1 MKQIKTIAVA
11 LVIALQGTSLTI
23 KANEVSSL
31 LQEKPQI
38 PELVNYFLENNPR
51 SIEQRANVNKAHA
64 LYQGASKAI
73 YNPEISYEYEETDIK
88 EYSIGLEQTI
98 DLANKRGKRSKAAE
112 YYYQSAQEEYQ
123 GLRLELATELLSAL
137 AKHETSQSTHQILK
151 KQSEL
156 MNEFLTLSQ
165 KRNTVGDIGED
176 ELGLAKLAQANVTT
190 QLYQSEIEWV
200 EAQEALF
207 ALIGKTNIKWPQMP
221 TYMPSIQSETP
232 PYDVLIQEHPE
243 LKSAHLQLQAAK
255 AEIKLAERERWP
267 DPTIGIRGGKE
278 DDENLWG
285 FEVSIP
291 LYFRNSYKENVT
303 VSSEEAIAQE
313 KRMMNLYQEKRAGLE
328 GAWRRYHA
336 YYKAWSKWQ
345 KNGAPTLKDRLKL
358 LETLWKSGDLET
370 TDYLVQVQQSMEAQV
385 SQEELRLKTWIAW
398 IEWLNASGNVEQWL
412 ETL

>member
-1 MKQIKTIAVA
+1 MKQIKTITVA
-11 LVIALQGTSLTI
+11 LVIALQGTSLNI

-98 DLANKRGKRSKAAE
+98 DLANKRGQHSKVAE
-112 YYYQSAQEEYQ
+112 YQHQSAQEEYQ
-123 GLRLELATELLSAL
+123 SLRLELATELLSAL
-137 AKHETSQSTHQILK
+137 AKHETFQSTHQILK

-190 QLYQSEIEWV
+190 QLYQSEIEWF
-200 EAQEALF
+200 ESQETLY

-221 TYMPSIQSETP
+221 TYMPSIQSVTP
-232 PYDVLIQEHPE
+232 PYDVLIQEHPK

-255 AEIKLAERERWP
+255 TEIKLAQRERWP

-278 DDENLWG
+278 DDESLWG

-291 LYFRNSYKENVT
+291 LYFRNSYKENVSA
-303 VSSEEAIAQE
+303 SSEEAIAQE
-313 KRMMNLYQEKRAGLE
+313 KRVMNLYQEKRAGLE
-328 GAWRRYHA
+328 SAWRRYHA
-336 YYKAWSKWQ
+336 YYLAWNKWQ

-358 LETLWKSGDLET
+358 LEKLWKSGDLET
-370 TDYLVQVQQSMEAQV
+370 TDYLVQVQQSMDAQV
-385 SQEELRLKTWIAW
+385 SQEELRLKTWLAW
-398 IEWLNASGNVEQWL
+398 TEWLNASGKVEQWL